1 LFHDLDDLV
10 DKARKHANTI
20 MLDDEERDEMDRV
33 DFVGMTK
40 EEIEDEQ
47 KE

>member
-1 LFHDLDDLV
+1 
-10 DKARKHANTI
+10 
-20 MLDDEERDEMDRV
+20 MLGDEKRYKTDRV

-40 EEIEDEQ
+40 EEIEEEL